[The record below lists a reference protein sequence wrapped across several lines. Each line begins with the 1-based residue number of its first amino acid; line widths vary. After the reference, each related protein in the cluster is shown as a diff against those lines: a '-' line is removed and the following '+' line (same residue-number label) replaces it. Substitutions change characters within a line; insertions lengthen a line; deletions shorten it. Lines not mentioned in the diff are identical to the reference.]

1 MFADLAP
8 PPPDPILGIAQ
19 IFNADPATDKVDLG
33 IGIYKD
39 ESGEAPILASVKTAE
54 AWLVENQK
62 SKRYLSSAGNP
73 DYNRLTRA
81 LLFGAGSDIFERA
94 RTIQTPG
101 GTGAL
106 RVAADFLKKLR
117 PEGARVFI
125 PDPTWANHNLI
136 FTTAGHEV
144 VVYPYYDVARG
155 TLRFDEM
162 MAALADIGPGDIVLL
177 HGCCHNPAGADP
189 DPAQWAAIAE
199 LLERAGAIPLV
210 DLAYLGFGE
219 GLEADAASTRL
230 LAARL
235 PEVIVASSY
244 SKNFALYRD
253 RAGALSLIAKTP
265 GEADR
270 AHAHLLPV
278 VRANYSM
285 PPDHGAAVVAHILG
299 DAALRAQWESEVAE
313 MRARIHRMRARLS
326 DQLAGSNARDYG
338 FIARQRGMFA
348 MLGLTQDVVERM
360 RGEHRVYVG
369 TGGRIN
375 IAGLTERNVEHVAAA
390 IATIGV

>member
-19 IFNADPATDKVDLG
+19 IFNADRATDKVDLG

-54 AWLVENQK
+54 AWLVETQT

-73 DYNRLTRA
+73 EYNRLTRG
-81 LLFGAGSDIFERA
+81 LLFGEGSDVFERA

-125 PDPTWANHNLI
+125 PDPTWANHNLL
-136 FTTAGHEV
+136 FTTAGHRV

-162 MAALADIGPGDIVLL
+162 MAALAGIGPGDIVLL

-189 DPAQWAAIAE
+189 DPAQWAAIAD
-199 LLERAGAIPLV
+199 LLERTGATPLI

-219 GLEADAASTRL
+219 GLEADAQSTRL
-230 LAARL
+230 LASRL

-253 RAGALSLIAKTP
+253 RAGALSLIARTP
-265 GEADR
+265 TEADR

-299 DAALRAQWESEVAE
+299 DTALRAQWEAEVAE
-313 MRARIHRMRARLS
+313 MRVRIHSMRGRLS
-326 DQLAGSNARDYG
+326 DQLAGSNTRDYG
-338 FIARQRGMFA
+338 FIGRQRGMFA
-348 MLGLTQDVVERM
+348 MLGLAQDVVERM

-375 IAGLTERNVEHVAAA
+375 IAGLTERNVSHVAAA
-390 IATIGV
+390 IAAI